1 MNPLNS
7 TTGYLLKMKLA
18 SSTLKDKKFFT
29 DRLICLLRRA
39 PSAINSSKTANS
51 LAFYKEWTVI
61 KICAL
66 SQMLKKF
73 LGEMMTQKKRILR
86 IKAYLLAVEQ
96 SKNFGIYTRV
106 RGSSRTLIEK
116 LICVQI
122 LDLLTSRL
130 VKSRIAFQGQI
141 F

>member
-1 MNPLNS
+1 
-7 TTGYLLKMKLA
+7 
-18 SSTLKDKKFFT
+18 
-29 DRLICLLRRA
+29 
-39 PSAINSSKTANS
+39 
-51 LAFYKEWTVI
+51 
-61 KICAL
+61 
-66 SQMLKKF
+66 MLKKF

-106 RGSSRTLIEK
+106 RGNSRTLIEK